1 MTWLNLKV
9 LRIHQKWN
17 QYDDVNS
24 WKKNSRM
31 HLDNIQLVV
40 NIMHIKLG
48 FFSYRTRPKKRG
60 TVPASANTG
69 STCSTRVNGT
79 PSRWKAIFRETWKTS
94 KVSSSRA
101 SFPPQNTAS
110 RWVFPMDR
118 KCPALSRKR
127 NASSHYK
134 QVNAIETRSSLWFN
148 RSVSFCLILYRI
160 DDFFHGNPNYS

>member
-1 MTWLNLKV
+1 MTSI
-9 LRIHQKWN
+9 IHGRKIHACTWIIFN
-17 QYDDVNS
+17 YFCTKCSEYNAVNTLLY
-24 WKKNSRM
+24 NAG
-31 HLDNIQLVV
+31 
-40 NIMHIKLG
+40 G
-48 FFSYRTRPKKRG
+48 FFSYRTRPRKHG

-69 STCSTRVNGT
+69 STCSTRANGT
-79 PSRWKAIFRETWKTS
+79 PSRWKAIFQGTWKTS

-101 SFPPQNTAS
+101 SFPPQSTAS

-134 QVNAIETRSSLWFN
+134 QVNAIETRSSPWFN